1 MKDKK
6 NLLTLIIGITI
17 GICIMGIV
25 VCFTVDKLNLAD
37 KIYTAKVNEG
47 TKEIKDNVDEAK
59 NLEDAVEKSTTNQEV
74 KTTKKETVASK
85 KEESNVVTKK
95 QEEKKETTIKKEI
108 SQSSEVQTQK
118 SKEEVS
124 NEVIVFAEEIE
135 TEILTEENINN
146 ALKKA
151 KQDFIKLI
159 DFIFYGTE
167 IDGYT
172 FNDLTEQTKLQLM
185 TIAMRIDARLE
196 EYKPGYKEDIKLK
209 IDDIETKLTIKYL
222 EVSDKICTKM
232 GSIACNQAKQD
243 LQVLKED
250 INLTIDWLKV
260 LANNSLS
267 SLDSW
272 YQIFKNSN

>member
-6 NLLTLIIGITI
+6 NLITLIIGIII
-17 GICIMGIV
+17 GISIMGIV

-37 KIYTAKVNEG
+37 KVYTAKVNESN
-47 TKEIKDNVDEAK
+47 DNVKGSITETKKQEENFEATSDK
-59 NLEDAVEKSTTNQEV
+59 KEEPV
-74 KTTKKETVASK
+74 KKETKSVVSK
-85 KEESNVVTKK
+85 KDNTKKLIK
-95 QEEKKETTIKKEI
+95 QEEKKETVASND
-108 SQSSEVQTQK
+108 SQEV
-118 SKEEVS
+118 KEETKKTVEVVS
-124 NEVIVFAEEIE
+124 EEITQFAEKLEN
-135 TEILTEENINN
+135 EILTEENINR
-146 ALKKA
+146 ALQKA
-151 KQDFIKLI
+151 KQNFIKLT

-167 IDGYT
+167 INGYT

-185 TIAMRIDARLE
+185 NIAMRIDARLE

-209 IDDIETKLTIKYL
+209 IEDIETKLTIKYL

-232 GSIACNQAKQD
+232 GSVACNQAKQD

-260 LANNSLS
+260 IANNSLS

-272 YQIFKNSN
+272 YQIFKEEK

>member
-6 NLLTLIIGITI
+6 NLITLIIGIII
-17 GICIMGIV
+17 GISIMGIV

-37 KIYTAKVNEG
+37 KVYTSKVNESN
-47 TKEIKDNVDEAK
+47 DNVKGSITE
-59 NLEDAVEKSTTNQEV
+59 
-74 KTTKKETVASK
+74 
-85 KEESNVVTKK
+85 TKK
-95 QEEKKETTIKKEI
+95 QEENVEDTSNKKEEPVKKEI
-108 SQSSEVQTQK
+108 KSVVSKKDNTKKVIKQKEKKEIVVSNDSQEV
-118 SKEEVS
+118 KEETEKTVEVVS
-124 NEVIVFAEEIE
+124 EEITQFAEKLEN
-135 TEILTEENINN
+135 EILTEENINK
-146 ALKKA
+146 ALQRA
-151 KQDFIKLI
+151 KQDFIKLT

-167 IDGYT
+167 INGYT

-185 TIAMRIDARLE
+185 SIVMRIDARLE
-196 EYKPGYKEDIKLK
+196 EYKPGYKEEIKLK
-209 IDDIETKLTIKYL
+209 IEDIETKLTIKYL

-232 GSIACNQAKQD
+232 GSVACNQAKQD

-260 LANNSLS
+260 IASNSLS

>member
-6 NLLTLIIGITI
+6 NLITLIIGIII
-17 GICIMGIV
+17 GISIMGIV
-25 VCFTVDKLNLAD
+25 VCFTVDKLNLAN
-37 KIYTAKVNEG
+37 KVYTSKVNESN
-47 TKEIKDNVDEAK
+47 DNVKGSITETKKQEENVEATSDK
-59 NLEDAVEKSTTNQEV
+59 KEEPV
-74 KTTKKETVASK
+74 KKETKSVVSK
-85 KEESNVVTKK
+85 KDNTKKVIK
-95 QEEKKETTIKKEI
+95 QEEKKEIVA
-108 SQSSEVQTQK
+108 SNDSHEV
-118 SKEEVS
+118 KEETKKTVEVVS
-124 NEVIVFAEEIE
+124 EEITQFAEKLEN
-135 TEILTEENINN
+135 EILTEENINN

-159 DFIFYGTE
+159 DFIFYGTQ

-222 EVSDKICTKM
+222 EASDKICTKM
-232 GSIACNQAKQD
+232 GSVACNQAKQD
-243 LQVLKED
+243 LQVLKGD

-260 LANNSLS
+260 IASNSLS

>member
-6 NLLTLIIGITI
+6 NLITLIIGIII
-17 GICIMGIV
+17 GISIMGIV

-37 KIYTAKVNEG
+37 KVYTVKVNESNDDSK
-47 TKEIKDNVDEAK
+47 KEVETVKET
-59 NLEDAVEKSTTNQEV
+59 EKSN
-74 KTTKKETVASK
+74 TTKKEETKVTAKKETRKVEVK
-85 KEESNVVTKK
+85 KEESKAVEK
-95 QEEKKETTIKKEI
+95 QKEKIEIK
-108 SQSSEVQTQK
+108 
-118 SKEEVS
+118 S
-124 NEVIVFAEEIE
+124 NENSQEIVVDEEQSVEVVGDQIVDFAEKLEN
-135 TEILTEENINN
+135 EILTEENINK
-146 ALKKA
+146 ALQKA
-151 KQDFIKLI
+151 KQDFIKLT

-167 IDGYT
+167 INGYT

-185 TIAMRIDARLE
+185 SIAMRIDARLE
-196 EYKPGYKEDIKLK
+196 EYKPGYKEEIKLK
-209 IDDIETKLTIKYL
+209 IEDIETKLTIKYL

-232 GSIACNQAKQD
+232 GSVACNQAKQD

-260 LANNSLS
+260 LASNSLS